1 MLRRLLSILASGL
14 TVLLGA
20 GSVQAAVMT
29 QTFFL
34 NQSNALTDNVSYGE
48 VRVTANSTTGTMQFD
63 ITAPYPYAGSAAPT
77 YGFSLFS
84 LNTNNLKLGTDFTV
98 IPPDDWSVKEGAF
111 NMPGFG
117 RYDLQLNA
125 KTGTDNLSSL
135 TFALALTDPSK
146 ATIANFAN
154 LDGPDPNK
162 PPQYFFAGHIQGFGS
177 TDGNTSHFVAGS
189 VPEPSTI
196 VLWSALGVGG
206 WVFARR
212 FRGK

>member
-1 MLRRLLSILASGL
+1 MLHRGLFILGSGL
-14 TVLLGA
+14 AVLLGA
-20 GSVQAAVMT
+20 GSLQAAVIT

-48 VRVTANSTTGTMQFD
+48 VNVTANSTTGTVKFD
-63 ITAPYPYAGSAAPT
+63 VTAPYAYSGSAAPT

-98 IPPDDWSVKEGAF
+98 VPPDDWSVKEGAF
-111 NMPGFG
+111 NISGFG
-117 RYDLQLNA
+117 RYDLQFNA
-125 KTGTDNLSSL
+125 KKGTDNLSSL
-135 TFALALTDPSK
+135 SFAMALTDPSK
-146 ATIANFAN
+146 ATIANFVN

-177 TDGNTSHFVAGS
+177 TGGNTSHFVAGS

-196 VLWSALGVGG
+196 VLWSAVGVGG
-206 WVFARR
+206 LFFARR
-212 FRGK
+212 FRKK